1 VLAVLVVL
9 FVAVPLVE
17 LALIVWVGGQLGVV
31 DTLGLLIL
39 CSLLGALLVK
49 HQGLGVLRRVRAELD
64 AGRLP
69 AAALLDGVAVL
80 AAGALLLTP
89 GFLTDALGLVLL
101 LPPARRWLRGALLR
115 RLRLRIVHAT
125 RTAGTAARSWPSA
138 DVLDR

>member
-1 VLAVLVVL
+1 MLGVVVVL

-17 LALIVWVGGQLGVV
+17 LAFLLWVGGHLGVI
-31 DTLGLLIL
+31 DTIGLLVL

-69 AAALLDGVAVL
+69 AAALLDGATVL

-89 GFLTDALGLVLL
+89 GFLTDALGLVVL
-101 LPPARRWLRGALLR
+101 LPPARRALRGALLR
-115 RLRLRIVHAT
+115 RLRLRIAGGT
-125 RTAGTAARSWPSA
+125 RTAGPTVRSWPAS
-138 DVLDR
+138 DVVDG

>member
-17 LALIVWVGGQLGVV
+17 LALILWVGGQLGVV
-31 DTLGLLIL
+31 DTIGLLVL

-69 AAALLDGVAVL
+69 AVALLDGVAVL

-125 RTAGTAARSWPSA
+125 RTPGAAARSWPSA